1 MGIFGMFSHSGS
13 TMVYQPGN
21 DPKRR
26 ARRQATHRAHGEQRV
41 DHRVEHRRHERPQ
54 HPQHP
59 SALKRLLRP
68 LQGLLSSMRAFSLRD
83 WFTHTSVG
91 NSLAKSVN
99 SGAKAGAVKLQ
110 AGAAKLPASFW
121 MVLAILAI
129 LPLTTGLR
137 GVAPDA
143 LNSSI
148 HSSIVLPTAANTL
161 IAAPLEASSSESYV
175 PGLNDEQWQLEIVKK
190 DETVGT
196 IFSRLGLSATELHRV
211 LSFSDNTA
219 KLAKVFPGEQIAF
232 QISGGDLQAL
242 QFDANEKERVLLKID
257 GKTLSEKL
265 ISRSLE
271 TRISYASATIRR
283 SLFGDGSKA
292 DMSQRLIF
300 RMAELFNYDIDF
312 AQDLQPGDSFAV
324 VYEQVYRDGERL
336 RDGEILAA
344 TFVNQGKRY
353 EIFRHISVNGQVDYL
368 GVDGRSRKKAFIR
381 TPVDFTRISSL
392 FSPNRRHP
400 VLGSM
405 RRHMGVDYAAP
416 TGTPIK
422 ASGNGV
428 VKTVGWMGGYGNTVV
443 VQHKGGIETLYAHMV
458 RFPKGLKRGDRV
470 KQSEVIG
477 YVGMSGLATG
487 PHLHYEF
494 RIGGKHRDPL
504 SVDLPIA
511 DPLSPREL
519 AQFNKTLSP
528 LVAQLRL
535 MESAHVAKAPRSVR
549 LKAIDS

>member
-1 MGIFGMFSHSGS
+1 MGIFGLFFRSGS
-13 TMVYQPGN
+13 PMIYQPGI
-21 DPKRR
+21 DSPRKT
-26 ARRQATHRAHGEQRV
+26 RRQAIHRAHTEQRI
-41 DHRVEHRRHERPQ
+41 ERHWRERPQ
-54 HPQHP
+54 HA
-59 SALKRLLRP
+59 SVIKRLLRTAQR
-68 LQGLLSSMRAFSLRD
+68 LISSMRDFSSRIFFGRAL
-83 WFTHTSVG
+83 SKG
-91 NSLAKSVN
+91 AEMLAKVG
-99 SGAKAGAVKLQ
+99 GAKLR

-137 GVAPDA
+137 GVAPQT
-143 LNSSI
+143 LHSSI
-148 HSSIVLPTAANTL
+148 HSSIQLPTAADTL
-161 IAAPLEASSSESYV
+161 LIAPLEASSSESYV
-175 PGLNDEQWQLEIVKK
+175 PGLNDDQWQLEVVKK

-211 LSFSDNTA
+211 LSFSNNTA

-232 QISGGDLQAL
+232 QISNGDLQAL

-257 GKTLSEKL
+257 GETLTEKL
-265 ISRSLE
+265 ITRSLE
-271 TRISYASATIRR
+271 TRVSYASATIRH

-353 EIFRHISVNGQVDYL
+353 EIFRHISGNGQVDYL

-392 FSPNRRHP
+392 FSPNRKHP
-400 VLGSM
+400 VLGRM

-422 ASGNGV
+422 SSGNGV
-428 VKTVGWMGGYGNTVV
+428 IKSVGWMSGYGKTVV

-477 YVGMSGLATG
+477 YVGMTGLATG

-511 DPLSPREL
+511 DPLSAKEL
-519 AQFNKTLSP
+519 AQFMKTLSP

-535 MESAHVAKAPRSVR
+535 MEAAHVAKAPRSVP

>member
-1 MGIFGMFSHSGS
+1 MSIFDKFSDSGN
-13 TMVYQPGN
+13 TMIYQPEI
-21 DPKRR
+21 DSTRR
-26 ARRQATHRAHGEQRV
+26 ARRQATHRAHGELRI
-41 DHRVEHRRHERPQ
+41 ERHWRERP
-54 HPQHP
+54 HHA
-59 SALKRLLRP
+59 SWLKRLLRTMKH
-68 LQGLLSSMRAFSLRD
+68 GISS
-83 WFTHTSVG
+83 
-91 NSLAKSVN
+91 AKSFFGT
-99 SGAKAGAVKLQ
+99 SILDQTKKLSQSSAAKLQ
-110 AGAAKLPASFW
+110 AGAAMLPASFW
-121 MVLAILAI
+121 MVLAILAV

-137 GVAPDA
+137 GVTPQT
-143 LNSSI
+143 LNSTI
-148 HSSIVLPTAANTL
+148 QLPSSAATL
-161 IAAPLEASSSESYV
+161 LTAPLEASSSESYV
-175 PGLNDEQWQLEIVKK
+175 PGLNDDQWQLEVVKK
-190 DETVGT
+190 NETVGE

-232 QISGGDLQAL
+232 QIHDGDLQAL

-257 GKTLSEKL
+257 GETLTEKL
-265 ISRSLE
+265 IARSLE
-271 TRISYASATIRR
+271 TRVSYASATIRH

-353 EIFRHISVNGQVDYL
+353 EIFRHISDNGQVDYL
-368 GVDGRSRKKAFIR
+368 GIDGRSRKKAFIR
-381 TPVDFTRISSL
+381 TPVDFTRITSL
-392 FSPNRRHP
+392 FSPNRKHP
-400 VLGSM
+400 ILGRM

-422 ASGNGV
+422 TSGNGV
-428 VKTVGWMGGYGNTVV
+428 IKTIGWMNGYGNTVIV
-443 VQHKGGIETLYAHMV
+443 AHKGGIETLYGHMS

-470 KQSEVIG
+470 KQSETIG
-477 YVGMSGLATG
+477 YVGSTGLSSG

-494 RIGGKHRDPL
+494 RIGGTHRDPL

-511 DPLSPREL
+511 DPLSTREL
-519 AQFNKTLSP
+519 AQFKKTLSP
-528 LVAQLRL
+528 LVAHLRL
-535 MESAHVAKAPRSVR
+535 MEAAHVAKAPRSVPLR
-549 LKAIDS
+549 SIDG